1 MHWVSQQRLDHHKHP
16 WTNGDGKGD
25 RGEGGMTYFAREGVK
40 AREQAV
46 SHNKKAGLEFK
57 HSKVFFAFEGQ
68 ISFRENELLHKGIP
82 K

>member
-1 MHWVSQQRLDHHKHP
+1 
-16 WTNGDGKGD
+16 
-25 RGEGGMTYFAREGVK
+25 MTYFAREGVK